1 MEELVGMESVWVSAR
16 IVGSCHVFAV
26 MSRAIPAGDA
36 VKFQKALS
44 APLILMRGHSL
55 MARSVSVVFV
65 NRVLVRRLHC
75 QHNDFGKL
83 LYIRSQTHLRYS

>member
-1 MEELVGMESVWVSAR
+1 MIHAHILFFYYFSEELVGMESVWVSAR

-26 MSRAIPAGDA
+26 MSRAIPAGGA
-36 VKFQKALS
+36 VEFQKALS

-65 NRVLVRRLHC
+65 NR
-75 QHNDFGKL
+75 
-83 LYIRSQTHLRYS
+83 